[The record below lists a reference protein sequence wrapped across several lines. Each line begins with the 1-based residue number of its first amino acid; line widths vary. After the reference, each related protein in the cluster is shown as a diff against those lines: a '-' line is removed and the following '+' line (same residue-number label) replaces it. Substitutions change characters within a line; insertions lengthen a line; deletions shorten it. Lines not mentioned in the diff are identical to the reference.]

1 LRHYGSD
8 VVSVDLSENGKML
21 HVNLCTEK
29 WSDAY
34 MVNVARVNK
43 CDLNEV
49 EYWETNGLNIKFGI

>member
-1 LRHYGSD
+1 
-8 VVSVDLSENGKML
+8 
-21 HVNLCTEK
+21 
-29 WSDAY
+29 